1 LAARQSA
8 AAAAV
13 AIERENAL
21 THPCNLGRTLLAAA
35 LAIAFGNVDAQA
47 LPGEGKVAL
56 KYLDYVDSQ
65 PGRERVRVKA
75 TSVMAVV
82 PVSQDWSFA
91 ATKTVDVISGASPA
105 YHSSGLGKLT
115 DLRTAQDFSVTR
127 FLFSGTVTGGV
138 SLSTEAD
145 YVSRAVSLSAAQY
158 SEDRNTT
165 WSVGAAQA
173 SDDINPTNRIVRNES
188 KQVTDA
194 LLGWTRVLTPNDL
207 VQLNVGRSWGEG
219 YFSDPYKVFDNRPRV
234 RTSTT
239 LQARWNHHFEANTS
253 TLRMGYRWFSDNWGV
268 QAHTATVEWVKPM
281 LGDWTVGP
289 LVRFHNQRAADF
301 YVDADLTGSPFPP
314 NPPPEAV
321 VFSEDHRLSSF
332 GALTLGVKLSKKLDA
347 DWTVDMKVEHYA
359 QRSAWYVGG
368 AGSPGLEPFFARSVQ
383 LGISRAF

>member
-1 LAARQSA
+1 MVDQESA
-8 AAAAV
+8 AVVAV
-13 AIERENAL
+13 VINRVKPLAHEYIFA
-21 THPCNLGRTLLAAA
+21 RTLLATA
-35 LAIAFGNVDAQA
+35 LVSAFGNLAAQA

-65 PGRERVRVKA
+65 PGKERVRVEA

-82 PVSQDWSFA
+82 PVSQDWSF
-91 ATKTVDVISGASPA
+91 TTTNTVDAISGASPA

-115 DLRTAQDFSVTR
+115 DLRRAHDFSVTR
-127 FLFSGTVTGGV
+127 FMTNGTVTGGV

-145 YVSRAVSLSAAQY
+145 YVSRAVSLSTLHY

-165 WSVGAAQA
+165 WSAGVARA
-173 SDDINPTNRIVRNES
+173 SDNINPVNRIVQNEH
-188 KQVTDA
+188 KQVMDV

-207 VQLNVGRSWGEG
+207 VQINVGRSWGEG

-234 RTSTT
+234 RKSTT
-239 LQARWNHHFEANTS
+239 LQAGWNHHFEDSIS

-281 LGDWTVGP
+281 PGDWTVSP
-289 LVRFHNQRAADF
+289 LMRFHNQRAADF

-314 NPPPEAV
+314 NPPQEAT

-347 DWTVDMKVEHYA
+347 NWTADLKVEHYA
-359 QRSAWYVGG
+359 QRGAWYLGG
-368 AGSPGLEPFFARSVQ
+368 TGSPGLEPFFARSVQ
-383 LGISRAF
+383 SGLSRTF